1 MWERQYSSGT
11 VLQFGLECCIL
22 HLQAETD
29 RVKGLGVMLF
39 HIEGTLDDLVSME
52 HFGV

>member
-1 MWERQYSSGT
+1 VGGSVKLRNFSPIWTSM
-11 VLQFGLECCIL
+11 L